1 MEAKFKDVEFA
12 KKAYTKIVKRII
24 DAGVRSD
31 PLSPSLLGLWWSLAK
46 PGTPSRVPP
55 GHPTI
60 HLASISSIIRNR
72 DTLTDNSP
80 IGTVD
85 HYLLLLRDL
94 ASGSDQGARED
105 STRLRYVHPKP
116 SAPIRGVNLLCS
128 GQRAFIGVGI
138 IPCFSFVPW

>member
-12 KKAYTKIVKRII
+12 KKAYTNIVKRII

-55 GHPTI
+55 GHLTI

-72 DTLTDNSP
+72 GTLTDNP
-80 IGTVD
+80 
-85 HYLLLLRDL
+85 
-94 ASGSDQGARED
+94 
-105 STRLRYVHPKP
+105 P
-116 SAPIRGVNLLCS
+116 SEP
-128 GQRAFIGVGI
+128 
-138 IPCFSFVPW
+138 